1 MNPPSARGL
10 PILPRVDSIKKLYM
24 AITESMV
31 RCGSMKKASQS
42 ILANVQGGKWGID
55 GMQMWNSCN
64 PKLQN
69 MYSITNGKLGA
80 GDASSRLGKLKSQKL
95 FEKNKTWESTKIGRT
110 ASE

>member
-1 MNPPSARGL
+1 
-10 PILPRVDSIKKLYM
+10 
-24 AITESMV
+24 
-31 RCGSMKKASQS
+31 MKKASQS

-95 FEKNKTWESTKIGRT
+95 WEKNKTRESTKIGRT